1 MRLRRAIAWLAL
13 AAAAA
18 AAPGAAED
26 APPIPSPPA
35 AAPGTAPAASD
46 KSREARQLD
55 ALRHAIDERRD
66 RVARFEREQRGLLE
80 ALEAI
85 DRAVAELEADAV
97 QRQRDAEAAS
107 ARVHDLEARLPDLEE
122 RLARAR
128 RAMSARVVALYKTGE
143 LGPAQ
148 VLFAAESLRDLLE
161 RIDALGRLLAH
172 DRILVEH
179 FRADQQALADARRE
193 SGEAQ
198 ARQAE
203 LAAQLGERRAEL
215 ASERAGKQALLESVR
230 SDRAREHAALE
241 ELEGAAHAL
250 EDTLA
255 KLGAAPAGATP
266 AAPALVPFASLRGQL
281 PAPVDAP
288 VVRGFGR
295 QVDAEFH
302 TQVLNKGVDFGAPLG
317 ADVRA
322 VAAGRVRFAGW
333 FRGYGRLVILDH
345 GDRFYTVSGH
355 LGDIL
360 VQVDDEVAAGQVIG
374 TVGDTGSLSGPGLY
388 FEIRA
393 GGDAVDPVS
402 WLRGVA
408 RDRTRPAG

>member
-1 MRLRRAIAWLAL
+1 MSARRIPAFGAAL
-13 AAAAA
+13 AVAACVAAA
-18 AAPGAAED
+18 GAED
-26 APPIPSPPA
+26 APHDAAAPPPA
-35 AAPGTAPAASD
+35 AQAP
-46 KSREARQLD
+46 SRDAQRLD
-55 ALRHAIDERRD
+55 ALHRAIDERRE
-66 RVARFEREQRGLLE
+66 RVASFERTQRGLLE

-97 QRQRDAEAAS
+97 QRQHDAEAAA
-107 ARVHDLEARLPDLEE
+107 ARLRSLEAQLPDLED

-128 RAMSARVVALYKTGE
+128 RAMSTRVVALYKTGE

-179 FRADQQALADARRE
+179 FRADAKALDDARRE
-193 SGEAQ
+193 ARLAETRRAEAASQ
-198 ARQAE
+198 
-203 LAAQLGERRAEL
+203 LAQRRAEL
-215 ASERAGKQALLESVR
+215 AHERAGKQELLALVR
-230 SDRAREHAALE
+230 SDRAREHSALE
-241 ELEGAAHAL
+241 ELESAAHAL

-255 KLGAAPAGATP
+255 HLAASPAAPAGP
-266 AAPALVPFASLRGQL
+266 APAPAPFASLRGHL

-302 TQVLNKGVDFGAPLG
+302 TQVLNKGIDFAAPLG

-322 VAAGRVRFAGW
+322 VAGGRVRFAGW

-345 GDRFYTVSGH
+345 GDRFYTVCGH

-374 TVGDTGSLSGPGLY
+374 TVGDTGSLAGPSLY
-388 FEIRA
+388 FEIRS
-393 GGDAVDPVS
+393 GGDAVDPVA
-402 WLRGVA
+402 WLRGGGGA
-408 RDRTRPAG
+408 RDHARPAG

>member
-1 MRLRRAIAWLAL
+1 MLVWLAL
-13 AAAAA
+13 AVAATPVA
-18 AAPGAAED
+18 GED
-26 APPIPSPPA
+26 APQD
-35 AAPGTAPAASD
+35 AAPAPAPASGAEP
-46 KSREARQLD
+46 SREARQLD
-55 ALRHAIDERRD
+55 ALHRAIEERRD
-66 RVARFEREQRGLLE
+66 RVAAFEREQHGLLD
-80 ALEAI
+80 ALDAI
-85 DRAVAELEADAV
+85 DRAVAELEADAL
-97 QRQRDAEAAS
+97 QRQRDAEAAA
-107 ARVHDLEARLPDLEE
+107 ARVRSLEARLPDLEA

-128 RAMSARVVALYKTGE
+128 RAMSTRVVALYKTGE

-193 SGEAQ
+193 ASEAQ

-203 LAAQLGERRAEL
+203 LSSQLAERRSEL
-215 ASERAGKQALLESVR
+215 ARERAGKQALLASVR
-230 SDRAREHAALE
+230 SDRARERAALD
-241 ELEGAAHAL
+241 ELESAARSL

-255 KLGAAPAGATP
+255 KLGGSAPPSSPAPAP
-266 AAPALVPFASLRGQL
+266 VPFASLRGRL

-295 QVDAEFH
+295 EVDAEFH
-302 TQVLNKGVDFGAPLG
+302 TQVLNKGIDFGAPLG

-374 TVGDTGSLSGPGLY
+374 TVGDTGSLAGPGLY

-393 GGDAVDPVS
+393 GGDAVDPVA
-402 WLRGVA
+402 WLRGGA
-408 RDRTRPAG
+408 RDRAKPAG